1 VDSAIPF
8 KEASV
13 FMANDIP
20 PILRELPDQ
29 LLGEKVLIRPYRA
42 GDGQALFEAVDE
54 SREHILPWMPW
65 GSQHVTVA
73 DSEALVRKWQAK
85 WILREDLALGVWD
98 RTTGRYLGGSGLHR
112 IDWEVPSFEI
122 GYWLR
127 RTAVGNGYMTEAAWM
142 LCRFAFE
149 ELSAQRVFIRCG
161 AGNQRSAAIPKRLGF
176 VPEGCMRNANRD
188 TNGELY
194 DMLVFGMTPQDYA
207 TALQTVSHASNG
219 R

>member
-1 VDSAIPF
+1 MS
-8 KEASV
+8 
-13 FMANDIP
+13 NDIP

-29 LLGEKVLIRPYRA
+29 LLGEKVLLRPYRA

-73 DSEALVRKWQAK
+73 DSEALVRKWHAK
-85 WILREDLALGVWD
+85 WILREDLTLGVWD
-98 RTTGRYLGGSGLHR
+98 RTTGRYLGSIGLHR

-127 RTAVGNGYMTEAAWM
+127 RTAVGHGYMTEAAWI

-161 AGNQRSAAIPKRLGF
+161 SGNHRSAAIPKRLGF
-176 VPEGCMRNANRD
+176 VPEGCMRNSNRD

-207 TALQTVSHASNG
+207 TALQTVSL